1 MTIVV
6 TNTIIGIIYYI
17 STLNTIITNINKIIL
32 TLLIIITYYIVDTP
46 ITLIITICTGIIIN
60 TKDIRNIY
68 LWLEA
73 YTLSTYILLYSKQ
86 NKQIRKEGIKYYI
99 IGGISSSI
107 ILLGIY
113 LIYRERGITTYP
125 DISGVGVTI
134 MTIGLILKLG
144 TYPFTNWI
152 IKIYPLYKKEIYNA
166 IILIPQIGIIYT
178 IDRNMGIENIRTIK
192 YVIIIT
198 IIYGMILG
206 LKYKTYKK
214 ILISSSIMNTGII
227 LILSI
232 TGSKLLITYIIIY
245 VITTTQ
251 ITTTLSKNTSKTN
264 IIISIIS
271 IIGIPPLLGWYGKA
285 SIIRELITKGWG
297 IEKIYVSLIIISTI
311 ISTIYYLIIIAP
323 YIYEKTTRTK
333 DKETIS
339 IIKTV
344 YSVVLTTT
352 YIIIGYIWPYL
363 SII

>member
-1 MTIVV
+1 MTIVLI
-6 TNTIIGIIYYI
+6 NTIISIIYYI

-32 TLLIIITYYIVDTP
+32 TLLILITYYIVDSP
-46 ITLIITICTGIIIN
+46 ITGIITICTVIIIN

-73 YTLSTYILLYSKQ
+73 YTLSTYILLYWKQ

-107 ILLGIY
+107 VLLGIY

-125 DISGVGVTI
+125 DISGIGVTI

-178 IDRNMGIENIRTIK
+178 IDRNIENIRTIK

-285 SIIRELITKGWG
+285 SIIRELITK
-297 IEKIYVSLIIISTI
+297 EKIYVSLIIISTI

-323 YIYEKTTRTK
+323 YIYEKTTTRK

-339 IIKTV
+339 IIKSV
-344 YSVVLTTT
+344 YSVLITTT
-352 YIIIGYIWPYL
+352 YIIIGYIWPYQ